1 MSKEDIVYWTTR
13 RGEKIDIDKMSI
25 SHLCNTVKMVTKGDI
40 DVNNTSV
47 SHLREIL
54 KMVVLKKDCTESCEI
69 EKRLEHLTRYEG
81 FDRYK

>member
-1 MSKEDIVYWTTR
+1 MSKDIVYWTTR

-40 DVNNTSV
+40 DVDNTSI
-47 SHLREIL
+47 SRLREIL
-54 KMVVLKKDCTESCEI
+54 KMVVQKDNTECVL